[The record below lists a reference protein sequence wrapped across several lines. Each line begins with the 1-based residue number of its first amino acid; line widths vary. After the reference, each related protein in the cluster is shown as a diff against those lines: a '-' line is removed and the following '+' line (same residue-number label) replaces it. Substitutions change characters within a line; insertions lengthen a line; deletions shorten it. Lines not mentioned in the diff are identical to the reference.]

1 MKMKFM
7 MAAVLASAL
16 TLGACVEDKESQ
28 SVIDVRNAKTE
39 QLKSVAAMNNA
50 TAEATR
56 MLAEADA
63 ALKAAQAEAVK
74 AETALKVTEN
84 ELARVNVELAKVKL
98 ELAGVEID
106 SAKAELELKKTELEL
121 KKTELEGNKAQLEVE
136 KARAKA
142 ELETIAA
149 NLETSL
155 LRARTE
161 LIDAQM
167 SYNASLEQ
175 MEGIEKARLSNLLGE
190 YTRAAD
196 ALLGAQQTL
205 ADSKM
210 LLARQEA
217 GLIDLREAK
226 EEAVAANDKEIERLR
241 KEIGYKRAEVEVY
254 GKYQSV
260 SRDEALEAWQK
271 AQNEQLDAD
280 KSMTKAFRD
289 HSKTQEA
296 VREVMDKLGNCA
308 YEGKYTY
315 FLGSYFDVPLERCAD
330 YKNGRPAD
338 TYGDYGFYRYDE
350 KTGERSFV
358 SMFPAD
364 VQETQQLKR
373 PHEEGMTQEFVTWDE
388 YVRYHAFDE
397 AGFTAWFAAMEEY
410 VADHEGRSFDDAKK
424 AYADAV
430 KAEQAAQKEYAD
442 AVKAEAAAKAEAEK
456 ENATAEDIRKYEE
469 AKVTTQNKEA
479 LLHNART
486 ESDNA
491 LTGKNVAEDRKTE
504 ALNEIESIRENYDVL
519 AAEADFFAKVV
530 AELNAAMKTRA
541 EAYVEYEKAEILRNL
556 KSAETRALYTIY
568 EEAGNIESL
577 IESLN
582 AQIDG
587 YEERIGQIEAD
598 NADTASIVS
607 QEQLIERQKQVVAN
621 NEAAVEVAK
630 VEADRAKAAFDAAM
644 N

>member
-308 YEGKYTY
+308 YEGKYTD
-315 FLGSYFDVPLERCAD
+315 FLGSYFDL
-330 YKNGRPAD
+330 G
-338 TYGDYGFYRYDE
+338 
-350 KTGERSFV
+350 
-358 SMFPAD
+358 
-364 VQETQQLKR
+364 
-373 PHEEGMTQEFVTWDE
+373 
-388 YVRYHAFDE
+388 
-397 AGFTAWFAAMEEY
+397 
-410 VADHEGRSFDDAKK
+410 
-424 AYADAV
+424 
-430 KAEQAAQKEYAD
+430 
-442 AVKAEAAAKAEAEK
+442 
-456 ENATAEDIRKYEE
+456 
-469 AKVTTQNKEA
+469 A
-479 LLHNART
+479 LRRL
-486 ESDNA
+486 
-491 LTGKNVAEDRKTE
+491 
-504 ALNEIESIRENYDVL
+504 
-519 AAEADFFAKVV
+519 
-530 AELNAAMKTRA
+530 
-541 EAYVEYEKAEILRNL
+541 
-556 KSAETRALYTIY
+556 
-568 EEAGNIESL
+568 
-577 IESLN
+577 
-582 AQIDG
+582 
-587 YEERIGQIEAD
+587 
-598 NADTASIVS
+598 
-607 QEQLIERQKQVVAN
+607 
-621 NEAAVEVAK
+621 
-630 VEADRAKAAFDAAM
+630 
-644 N
+644 

>member
-456 ENATAEDIRKYEE
+456 ENATAEDIQKYEE

-556 KSAETRALYTIY
+556 KSAEARALYTIY

-598 NADTASIVS
+598 NADTIVS

>member
-430 KAEQAAQKEYAD
+430 KAE
-442 AVKAEAAAKAEAEK
+442 AAAKAEAEK

-556 KSAETRALYTIY
+556 KSAEARALYTIY

>member
-28 SVIDVRNAKTE
+28 SVTDVRNAKTE

-98 ELAGVEID
+98 ELAGVEVD

-155 LRARTE
+155 LRAKTE
-161 LIDAQM
+161 LLDAQM

-175 MEGIEKARLSNLLGE
+175 MEDIEKARLSNLLGE

-280 KSMTKAFRD
+280 KSMTKAFKD
-289 HSKTQEA
+289 YGKTQEA
-296 VREVMDKLGNCA
+296 VREVMDKLNNCA

-330 YKNGRPAD
+330 YENGRPAD

-469 AKVTTQNKEA
+469 ARVTTQNKEA
-479 LLHNART
+479 LLHKART

-504 ALNEIESIRENYDVL
+504 ALNEIKSIRENYDVL

-556 KSAETRALYTIY
+556 KSAEARALYTIY

-582 AQIDG
+582 AQIDR
-587 YEERIGQIEAD
+587 YEEQIGQIEAD

>member
-456 ENATAEDIRKYEE
+456 ENATAEDIQKYEE

-519 AAEADFFAKVV
+519 AADFFAKVV

-556 KSAETRALYTIY
+556 KSAEARALYTIY